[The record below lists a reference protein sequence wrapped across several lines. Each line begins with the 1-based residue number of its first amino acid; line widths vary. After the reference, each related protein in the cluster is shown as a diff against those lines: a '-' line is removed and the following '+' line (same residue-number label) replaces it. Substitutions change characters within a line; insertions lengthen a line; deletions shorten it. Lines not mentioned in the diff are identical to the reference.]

1 MNKTRV
7 EPLYLN
13 TITYRN
19 RKTVLGLV
27 SSLRE
32 VFGQHHSASSR
43 EWHCTFLKSN
53 LSAILVVTLFLFL
66 MSIAYHI
73 GKCIR
78 YLNDLGM
85 EYTLVEDFAMEYT
98 LVEDFAVYL
107 NRLKSNGIVIN
118 LQTYPHE
125 TSSNFVRNIL
135 NQIAVLPSD
144 KHSLWNQN
152 VFFLLDSRT
161 CKNFQNKTIDVFKL
175 NEIDLYSVLNTMVSR
190 LSYLRFFMKK
200 SVLLSKIAIFVEN
213 INYAWNSGFDNGT
226 ICMLIS
232 HVWNNDIPIPLINN
246 ESQLTPTKLL
256 CDDPLNGNF
265 TDLLNHFMDS
275 TLISTQDIKA
285 RTHTQHVTITILL
298 LTWLSTVVLAY
309 YTSINSIIR
318 VLQVSPEFQSI
329 YCRVHSQY
337 KQITQEKG
345 QSELLLHQMLP
356 ASVADKLIAGHPV
369 EAETFDEVTVYF
381 SDIVGFNDVALSA
394 SPIQIVNLLNSIY
407 GYVFHTSNCH

>member
-32 VFGQHHSASSR
+32 LFGQHHSTSSR

-66 MSIAYHI
+66 MSIAFHI

-78 YLNDLGM
+78 YLNDLG
-85 EYTLVEDFAMEYT
+85 VEFT

-118 LQTYPHE
+118 MQTYPHE

-152 VFFLLDSRT
+152 VIFLLDSRT

-200 SVLLSKIAIFVEN
+200 SVLLSKVAMFMEN
-213 INYAWNSGFDNGT
+213 INYGWISGSDNGT
-226 ICMLIS
+226 MLIS
-232 HVWNNDIPIPLINN
+232 HVWNNEIPVSLMNN
-246 ESQLTPTKLL
+246 ESQLTPTKFL
-256 CDDPLNGNF
+256 CDDLLNGNF
-265 TDLLNHFMDS
+265 TDLFNHFMDNI
-275 TLISTQDIKA
+275 LISTQDIKS

-298 LTWLSTVVLAY
+298 LTWLSVVVLAY
-309 YTSINSIIR
+309 YTSINNIIR
-318 VLQVSPEFQSI
+318 VLQLSPEFQSI

-337 KQITQEKG
+337 NQITQEKG

-356 ASVADKLIAGHPV
+356 AYVADKLIAGHPV
-369 EAETFDEVTVYF
+369 QAETFDEVTVYF

-407 GYVFHTSNCH
+407 GYVFHISNCH